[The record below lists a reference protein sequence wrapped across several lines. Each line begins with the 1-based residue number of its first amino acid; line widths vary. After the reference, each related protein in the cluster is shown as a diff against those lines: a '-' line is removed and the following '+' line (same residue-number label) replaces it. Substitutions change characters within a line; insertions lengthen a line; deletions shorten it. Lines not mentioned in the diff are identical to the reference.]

1 MHVTWGGFTK
11 YQISCAAIVVKSEY
25 IIHQDSPGNND
36 VLMMGKCCRLP
47 YTIMVA
53 LVRQRLLV
61 HLV

>member
-36 VLMMGKCCRLP
+36 VLIWGNAAGFL
-47 YTIMVA
+47 T
-53 LVRQRLLV
+53 QSW
-61 HLV
+61 